1 MKIRCLFLSCVMISV
16 PTDWLTWP
24 WMDGYSIHCIWC
36 HPRGCFICMDEIIS
50 HLFLHSICEQAIKGG
65 DLRRSAEVHVALL
78 FSPAVRTKASILSFR
93 EASFPPA
100 IGTRKLEGDRPW
112 ELRSS
117 RTHLEYNIC
126 GTWNL

>member
-1 MKIRCLFLSCVMISV
+1 MKIRCLSLSCVMISV
-16 PTDWLTWP
+16 PTDWFTWP

-65 DLRRSAEVHVALL
+65 DSRRSAVVHVALL
-78 FSPAVRTKASILSFR
+78 LSSPTVRTKVSILRSP

-100 IGTRKLEGDRPW
+100 VGTRKLDGDRPW
-112 ELRSS
+112 EPWSS
-117 RTHLEYNIC
+117 RTHISKRNIC
-126 GTWNL
+126 AT